1 VYGLDGVA
9 AAITSLAHSSCDPYS
24 TSAKPN
30 IQFIFNR
37 IGPVDS
43 QHVRALRA
51 LPWEDSGAGRRQDL
65 QLRIWLE
72 REP

>member
-1 VYGLDGVA
+1 MYGLDRVA

-43 QHVRALRA
+43 QHVRAVRA
-51 LPWEDSGAGRRQDL
+51 ASLGGQRSRKASGL

>member
-1 VYGLDGVA
+1 MAWIELPQQSRHWL
-9 AAITSLAHSSCDPYS
+9 IRSCDPYS

-51 LPWEDSGAGRRQDL
+51 ASLGEDSGAGRRQDCNCGS
-65 QLRIWLE
+65 WLE